1 MVSVKNVLTF
11 VFFALFLAASAVHLW
26 DSWRDNG
33 KRRKYTKPMLLIFL
47 LLFYCCA
54 AKQFSWVLAAALLT
68 SWLGDVLLMP
78 SGAKWFVSGGVSFLI
93 SHLLFIFV
101 YLPQVTWSSVI
112 WWVVIPAAVLYYGVS
127 VKVTLSVKDNMESKA
142 MLAPMILYLLINSTM
157 NLFAM
162 AQLMSLKSAGAVVA
176 YLGAVFFF
184 LSDCTLYLV
193 RYHSNKDLIF
203 KKHFTVMFTYLLG
216 ECLITVGMLMTQGW
230 F

>member
-1 MVSVKNVLTF
+1 MDVKVIFKYVFLVLF
-11 VFFALFLAASAVHLW
+11 IAASAVHLW

-33 KRRKYTKPMLLIFL
+33 KRRKITKPMLLIFL

-54 AKQFSWVLAAALLT
+54 TKQFSWVLAAALLT

-78 SGAKWFVSGGVSFLI
+78 KGTKWFIMGGVSFLV

-101 YLPQVTWSSVI
+101 YLPQVNWASAI
-112 WWVVIPAAVLYYGVS
+112 WWVLIPAALVYYGIS
-127 VKVTLSVKDNMESKA
+127 VKITLSVKSNMESKA

-162 AQLMSLKSAGAVVA
+162 AQLMTLKNAGAAVA
-176 YLGAVFFF
+176 YVGAVLFFI
-184 LSDCTLYLV
+184 SDCTLYLV

-203 KKHFTVMFTYLLG
+203 KKHFTVMFTYILG
-216 ECLITVGMLMTQGW
+216 EFLITLGLLMIQ
-230 F
+230 

>member
-1 MVSVKNVLTF
+1 MFQIKNILAV
-11 VFFALFLAASAVHLW
+11 VFFVLFLAASAVHLW
-26 DSWRDNG
+26 DSWKDNG
-33 KRRKYTKPMLLIFL
+33 KRRKITKPMLLLTL
-47 LLFYCCA
+47 LAFYCCA
-54 AKQFSWVLAAALLT
+54 TDQFSWVLAAALLT

-78 SGAKWFVSGGVSFLI
+78 SGAKWFVSGGISFLI

-101 YLPQVTWSSVI
+101 YLPQVKAASVI
-112 WWVVIPAAVLYYGVS
+112 WWILIPAAILYYGVS

-162 AQLMSLKSAGAVVA
+162 AQLMTLKSAGAVVA

-216 ECLITVGMLMTQGW
+216 ECLITVGMLMVQG
-230 F
+230 

>member
-1 MVSVKNVLTF
+1 MFQIKNILAV
-11 VFFALFLAASAVHLW
+11 VFFVLFLAASAVHLW
-26 DSWRDNG
+26 DSWKDNG
-33 KRRKYTKPMLLIFL
+33 KRRKITKPMLLLTL
-47 LLFYCCA
+47 LAFYCCA
-54 AKQFSWVLAAALLT
+54 TDRFSWVLAAALLT

-78 SGAKWFVSGGVSFLI
+78 SGAKWFVSGGISFLI

-101 YLPQVTWSSVI
+101 YLPQVKAASVI
-112 WWVVIPAAVLYYGVS
+112 WWILIPAAILYYGVS

-162 AQLMSLKSAGAVVA
+162 AQLMTLKSAGAVVA

-203 KKHFTVMFTYLLG
+203 KKHFTVMFTYILG
-216 ECLITVGMLMTQGW
+216 ECLITVGMLMVQG
-230 F
+230 

>member
-1 MVSVKNVLTF
+1 MFQIKNILAV
-11 VFFALFLAASAVHLW
+11 VFFVLFLAASAVHLW
-26 DSWRDNG
+26 DSWKDNG
-33 KRRKYTKPMLLIFL
+33 KRRKITKPMLLLTL
-47 LLFYCCA
+47 LAFYCCA
-54 AKQFSWVLAAALLT
+54 TKQFSWVLAAALLT

-78 SGAKWFVSGGVSFLI
+78 SGAKWFVSGGISFLI

-101 YLPQVTWSSVI
+101 YLPQVKAASVI
-112 WWVVIPAAVLYYGVS
+112 WWILIPAAILYYGVS

-162 AQLMSLKSAGAVVA
+162 AQLMTLKSVGAVVA

-203 KKHFTVMFTYLLG
+203 KKHFTVMFTYILG
-216 ECLITVGMLMTQGW
+216 ECLITVGMLMI
-230 F
+230 

>member
-1 MVSVKNVLTF
+1 MFHIKNISAG
-11 VFFALFLAASAVHLW
+11 VFFALFLAASAFHLW
-26 DSWRDNG
+26 DSWKDNG
-33 KRRKYTKPMLLIFL
+33 KRRKITKPMLLLTL
-47 LLFYCCA
+47 LAFYCCA
-54 AKQFSWVLAAALLT
+54 TKQFSWVLAAALLT

-78 SGAKWFVSGGVSFLI
+78 SGAKWFVSGGISFLI

-101 YLPQVTWSSVI
+101 YLPQVKADSVI
-112 WWVVIPAAVLYYGVS
+112 WWILIPAAILYYGVS

-162 AQLMSLKSAGAVVA
+162 AQLMTLKSAGAVVA

-203 KKHFTVMFTYLLG
+203 KKHFTVMFTYILG
-216 ECLITVGMLMTQGW
+216 ECLITVGMLMVNG
-230 F
+230 